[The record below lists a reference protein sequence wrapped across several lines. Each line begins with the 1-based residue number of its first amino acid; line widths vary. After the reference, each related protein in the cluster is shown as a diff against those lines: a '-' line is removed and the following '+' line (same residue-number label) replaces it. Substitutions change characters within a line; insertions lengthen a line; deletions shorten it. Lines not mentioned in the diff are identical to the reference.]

1 MSDLFLNENFE
12 IEIGSSGDLK
22 TVSREERVR
31 QSVVVHVTDA
41 MYGEI
46 GEASNVKK
54 KLHLAVARA
63 LKTHS
68 LIEKTENV
76 DIRKSGAGKYDVS
89 INYGMNSMSFKV
101 DV

>member
-12 IEIGSSGDLK
+12 VEIGSSGDLR
-22 TVSREERVR
+22 TVANEERVK

-46 GEASNVKK
+46 GEAINIER
-54 KLHLAVARA
+54 KLRLAVSKA
-63 LKTHS
+63 LETHS
-68 LIEKTENV
+68 LAEQTDNVNIQKT
-76 DIRKSGAGKYDVS
+76 GAGTYKVMIDYQ
-89 INYGMNSMSFKV
+89 MNSISFKV

>member
-1 MSDLFLNENFE
+1 MSDLFLNKNFE

-31 QSVVVHVTDA
+31 QSIVVHVTNS
-41 MYGEI
+41 MYDEI

-54 KLHLAVARA
+54 KLHLAVKRA

-68 LIEKTENV
+68 LIERTESV
-76 DIRKSGAGKYDVS
+76 DVSRSGAGKYNVS
-89 INYGMNSMSFKV
+89 ISYGMNSMDFKV